1 MRVCVSKI
9 IPGRVHKCVHG
20 VSFPS
25 RWALAS
31 DRRDKERVGKGRT
44 GEKKQQKKQADK
56 LESEQMNDVCLYAQR
71 KWLIM

>member
-1 MRVCVSKI
+1 MNRNILKLQRRLFIPVCIVRVCVSKI

-44 GEKKQQKKQADK
+44 GKKNNKKK
-56 LESEQMNDVCLYAQR
+56 NR
-71 KWLIM
+71 LIN